1 MSLAFELCCN
11 LKLYLRL
18 HNTPEMTVDGF
29 SDIAS
34 RGENRKT
41 CISKIANYC
50 ITRPSVWRTSVICL
64 CSLINGCYPSLRRS
78 AIAGRTGRLPLAVH
92 CGHPIWQFFRIFTPR
107 LLSLVRTASSN
118 VTTTSTSTHLIIG
131 VNRSPQL
138 YSWPGEGTVT
148 FSGSVSR
155 RRRQC

>member
-50 ITRPSVWRTSVICL
+50 TGSSGPMPSARHIRVQVIITHYKLYNKLEGPCVMLTQRFQKG
-64 CSLINGCYPSLRRS
+64 NLR
-78 AIAGRTGRLPLAVH
+78 V
-92 CGHPIWQFFRIFTPR
+92 
-107 LLSLVRTASSN
+107 
-118 VTTTSTSTHLIIG
+118 
-131 VNRSPQL
+131 
-138 YSWPGEGTVT
+138 
-148 FSGSVSR
+148 
-155 RRRQC
+155 